1 MEVAGEVF
9 IGAVVDVPVGV
20 KSEGGGVGDIVGV
33 LMVLFRL
40 EHVVEA
46 LLTVERIVAILGTD
60 LAGGIAPATIMTTPT
75 MTFAAVTKT
84 TVPRA
89 TTVLTTT
96 MVFRGLLRGS
106 VVTLVAN
113 LGA

>member
-20 KSEGGGVGDIVGV
+20 KSGGVGDIVGA

-60 LAGGIAPATIMTTPT
+60 LAGGIAAATTIMTTPT